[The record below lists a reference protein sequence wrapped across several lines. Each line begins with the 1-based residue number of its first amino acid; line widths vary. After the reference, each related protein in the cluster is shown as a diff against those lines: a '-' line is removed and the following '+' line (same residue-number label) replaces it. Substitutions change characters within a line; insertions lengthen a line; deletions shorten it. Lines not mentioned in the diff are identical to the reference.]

1 MSRSPRGNMQSDKQ
15 EKLFGGNVDLQPPS
29 LQINQSVNPGFIQPQ
44 AQGVSMVQPIQQQG
58 IVYIQ
63 VPKFKHQTRTVSYIL
78 IGSGLLTY
86 FLSLGV
92 GISTESDLA
101 LALGGGT
108 CCLAFNAA
116 FVCEI
121 IFYSKML
128 DHNKTHGQ
136 GNGWAIT
143 NIVFGSI
150 LLLVG
155 LIYILGMGIAIAEL

>member
-1 MSRSPRGNMQSDKQ
+1 MQPD
-15 EKLFGGNVDLQPPS
+15 EKESQFWGQVDEQPPS
-29 LQINQSVNPGFIQPQ
+29 MQINPSPNPVQIQQQVPPE
-44 AQGVSMVQPIQQQG
+44 SMVQPIQQQG

-92 GISTESDLA
+92 GISTESELA

-143 NIVFGSI
+143 NIVLGSI
-150 LLLVG
+150 LLAVG
-155 LIYILGMGIAIAEL
+155 LIYILGMAITIAEL

>member
-1 MSRSPRGNMQSDKQ
+1 MQPD
-15 EKLFGGNVDLQPPS
+15 EKESQFWGQVDEQPPS
-29 LQINQSVNPGFIQPQ
+29 MQINPSPSPVQIQQQVHPG
-44 AQGVSMVQPIQQQG
+44 SMVQPIQQQG

-86 FLSLGV
+86 LLSLGV

-143 NIVFGSI
+143 NIVLGSI
-150 LLLVG
+150 LLAVG
-155 LIYILGMGIAIAEL
+155 LIYILGMAITIAGL